1 MDFKEFVDQ
10 TKKLRNDVDELYIYG
25 AGLFGRDI
33 SAILRRHDVQIDG
46 FLETECEVPREVWGL
61 SVFQLDSVLG
71 KNVGIIIG
79 MNVDNT
85 KDAKRILEEFKF
97 PSDKVINGGEYYAE
111 DKMSRLLAD
120 NPLIEINTVI
130 GCPVNCKYCPQEIFI
145 NKYFEK
151 DKKRQRM
158 MTLDNFATILK
169 NTPDNCIIDFAA
181 LSEPFVNHDCV
192 EMIRMACDAGRTVLL
207 FSTFVGA
214 TDEEID
220 EVLQLP
226 IHAIT
231 LHCAD
236 SMGYAHIPT
245 DGHYYERIEKILN
258 AKKADGTSKVV
269 GISAQT
275 KPTEEMERL
284 CKGRHEI
291 KYSLHD
297 RVGVLKDPNLA
308 SMKEPHKGKFE
319 CSLCGAQVNSHVV
332 CPDGTVIL
340 CNNDFAMQYV
350 LGNLYEQTFDEIQ
363 NGEVVKRV
371 LQGMNG
377 DTSIDL
383 ICRKCV
389 CTHALEFN

>member
-1 MDFKEFVDQ
+1 MDFKGFINSSRQLRDRVDG
-10 TKKLRNDVDELYIYG
+10 LYIYG

-33 SAILRRHDVQIDG
+33 SAILKRHNIKVDG
-46 FLETECEVPREVWGL
+46 FLETDCKERREVWGL
-61 SVFQLDSVLG
+61 QVDALDSVI
-71 KNVGIIIG
+71 NDDIGIIIG

-85 KDAKRILEEFKF
+85 KDAKRILQERNF
-97 PSDKVINGGEYYAE
+97 SRDRVINGGEYYAE

-130 GCPVNCKYCPQEIFI
+130 GCPVNCKYCPQDIFI
-145 NKYFEK
+145 NRYYEN
-151 DKKRQRM
+151 DKNRQRV
-158 MTLDNFATILK
+158 MTIENFAKILE
-169 NTPDNCIIDFAA
+169 NTPDDCIIDFAA

-192 EMIRMACDAGRTVLL
+192 KMIRMACDAGRTVLL

-220 EVLQLP
+220 EVLKLP

-236 SMGYAHIPT
+236 SRGYANIPT
-245 DGHYYERIEKILN
+245 DKHYYERIEKILN
-258 AKKADGTSKVV
+258 ARKKDGSYLVV

-275 KPTEEMERL
+275 EPTEEMIKL
-284 CKGRHEI
+284 CEGKHEI

-297 RVGVLKDPNLA
+297 RVGVLKDPALA

-363 NGEVVKRV
+363 EGEMIKKV

-377 DTSIDL
+377 DTTIDL

-389 CTHALEFN
+389 CTHALE